1 MQFKDPVKKRIGI
14 NITSLIDV
22 MFILL
27 IFFMVSSSF
36 IEQPGMKL
44 ELPVSSSGEVARVE
58 NLAVYVS
65 ETGEI
70 FLNDRP
76 VPLDSLGP
84 VLKQT
89 IPMAEEKTLVL
100 KADKSAAHGLIVQV
114 MDVARRNGLKKIV
127 IGTKPDEVPAGR

>member
-1 MQFKDPVKKRIGI
+1 MQFKEPGKKRIGI

-22 MFILL
+22 MFILM

-44 ELPVSSSGEVARVE
+44 ELPVTESREVARVE
-58 NLAVYVS
+58 NLAVYIS
-65 ETGEI
+65 EQGEI

-76 VPLDSLGP
+76 VAMDSLGE
-84 VLKQT
+84 VLKQN
-89 IPMAEEKTLVL
+89 IPGMEEKTLVL
-100 KADKSAAHGLIVQV
+100 KADKASAHGVIVQV

-127 IGTKPDEVPAGR
+127 IGTKPEEQ